1 MVLIP
6 IDEPVLPVQTQS
18 GLKKP
23 RMPHSAATVN
33 HKLSRVRPASR
44 ILHPHLLQLLQL
56 LKQGRRGPRSFLKS
70 SL

>member
-6 IDEPVLPVQTQS
+6 TDEPVLPVQTRG

-23 RMPHSAATVN
+23 RMPHAAATVN
-33 HKLSRVRPASR
+33 HKLSRVRPDSR
-44 ILHPHLLQLLQL
+44 ILRPHLLQLLQL
-56 LKQGRRGPRSFLKS
+56 LRQGKRGPRSFLKS